1 MTKHTNWKDSKAK
14 QHIQQL
20 FETGKLN
27 PDNLPELKNL
37 YTSRPDLFE
46 AFKLKNFRVNVK
58 NLAKS
63 YREKFAYLS
72 ENETETEEESAA
84 MDFESKFYFLFGFLI
99 TLMIILITN
108 KN

>member
-14 QHIQQL
+14 LHIQQL

-27 PDNLPELKNL
+27 PNKLPELKNL
-37 YTSRPDLFE
+37 YTSRPDLFKE
-46 AFKLKNFRVNVK
+46 FKLKKFRVNVK

-72 ENETETEEESAA
+72 ENETTKTEEESAA
-84 MDFESKFYFLFGFLI
+84 MDFESKFLFLVWIF
-99 TLMIILITN
+99 N
-108 KN
+108 N

>member
-72 ENETETEEESAA
+72 ENEIVPNVLC
-84 MDFESKFYFLFGFLI
+84 SKVKSSLCTPEPNSFCTPFC
-99 TLMIILITN
+99 TPV
-108 KN
+108 